1 MIAAAANDFWGY
13 ITAAYV
19 IVFAVLALYAARTV
33 WRGRRVL
40 RDLPPED
47 RRWM

>member
-1 MIAAAANDFWGY
+1 MILAATNDFWGY
-13 ITAAYV
+13 ITAAYGV
-19 IVFAVLALYAARTV
+19 VFLVLAAYAAATV
-33 WRGRRVL
+33 RRGRRVL